1 MISCWS
7 VGEECQDQAKSLLD
21 QNVKPLLIFFK
32 LTICLKSLLIFC
44 KSLVEEVD
52 RVAYFLPAKHHNR
65 TTGSVVVGFQGLDLS
80 SQLVDEHRVV
90 VAVEVNVVQHL
101 LLSSPGQSLKAGF
114 LGQELAKSHP
124 EVHEGR

>member
-1 MISCWS
+1 M
-7 VGEECQDQAKSLLD
+7 
-21 QNVKPLLIFFK
+21 
-32 LTICLKSLLIFC
+32 
-44 KSLVEEVD
+44 
-52 RVAYFLPAKHHNR
+52 
-65 TTGSVVVGFQGLDLS
+65 GFQGLDLS

-101 LLSSPGQSLKAGF
+101 LLAHVAPIRHRKLQKYVLISEDSEEGIFGSSPGQSLKAGF